1 MNVTIPDEVLVLGEM
16 TPDDLVA
23 EIAVLLYQ
31 RRQAS
36 LGKAAELA
44 KMGTG
49 DFLRLLGSRDV
60 PLDYDV
66 DDFRQD
72 VETLRKL
79 RGR

>member
-1 MNVTIPDEVLVLGEM
+1 MNVTIPDEVLVLGDM
-16 TPDDLVA
+16 TPDDVVA

-31 RRQAS
+31 RRKAS

-44 KMGTG
+44 NMGTG
-49 DFLRLLGSRDV
+49 DFLRLLGGRDI

-66 DDFRQD
+66 DDLRQD
-72 VETLRKL
+72 VETLGKL

>member
-16 TPDDLVA
+16 TPDDVVA

-31 RRQAS
+31 RRKAS

-49 DFLRLLGSRDV
+49 DFLRLLGSRDI
-60 PLDYDV
+60 PIDYDV